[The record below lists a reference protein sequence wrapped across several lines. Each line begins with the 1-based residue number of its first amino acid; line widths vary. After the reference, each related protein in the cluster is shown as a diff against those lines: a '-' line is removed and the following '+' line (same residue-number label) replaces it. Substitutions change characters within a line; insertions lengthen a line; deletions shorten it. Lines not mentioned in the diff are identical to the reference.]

1 MKEEKETIEAEDKEN
16 YAGRSTVRKGG
27 RVTLP
32 NKVMD
37 YLKVKPGDKLCL
49 KLEGLDTKVLVLTKA

>member
-1 MKEEKETIEAEDKEN
+1 MEKKETIVEAGDKEN

-32 NKVMD
+32 QKVMG

-49 KLEGLDTKVLVLTKA
+49 ELEGLDTKVLVLTKA